1 MHKHVLI
8 VEDDAALVRLLR
20 DNLVCEGFVVDQAGT
35 VEVARRKLATFKPDV
50 VLLDLTLPDEDGLQ
64 ICRSLKTGREGPLI
78 IVLSARNSQVDK
90 IRGLD
95 LGADDYVTKP
105 FAFGELLARMRAV
118 MRRRGA
124 APSTLRLGDVIVD
137 FQVRRAVRDGRDLN
151 LSLREI
157 EVLRYLAERAGAVVT
172 RDDLLQAVWGYRDP
186 PLTRSVDILITRL
199 RRKIEVDS
207 HRPRYIRTM
216 HGDGY
221 SLTPAG

>member
-118 MRRRGA
+118 MRRR
-124 APSTLRLGDVIVD
+124 
-137 FQVRRAVRDGRDLN
+137 AVRDGRDLN